1 MKRLCIL
8 LLMVCLPAVA
18 GTLEDI
24 AALEAAKGQ
33 KTPAGDTVTA
43 PAPLRRAP
51 APRPY
56 TLPDGRTVNLND
68 YTLVLFMQSG
78 CVYCR
83 QFDPPLKQWAD
94 MTGFKVFAYSLDGQG
109 DAAFPDAVPAPPS
122 VVQTFFGGGIPVMTP
137 TLFLVEVNTLKTAP
151 LAQGVTP
158 VPEIENRI
166 HRTLSLMT
174 ARP

>member
-8 LLMVCLPAVA
+8 LLMVCLPAAA

-51 APRPY
+51 VLRPY
-56 TLPDGRTVNLND
+56 ALPDSRTVNLND
-68 YTLVLFMQSG
+68 YTLVLFMQSE
-78 CVYCR
+78 CIYCR
-83 QFDPPLKQWAD
+83 QFDPLLKQWAD
-94 MTGFKVFAYSLDGQG
+94 MRGFKVFVYSLNGQG
-109 DAAFPDAVPAPPS
+109 DPSFPDAIPAPQS
-122 VVQTFFGGGIPVMTP
+122 VVQTFFGSGIPVMTP

-151 LAQGVTP
+151 LAQGLTLLQ
-158 VPEIENRI
+158 EIENRL
-166 HRTLSLMT
+166 HRTLM
-174 ARP
+174 AAQP

>member
-8 LLMVCLPAVA
+8 LLIVCLPAAA

-33 KTPAGDTVTA
+33 KTRGGDTVTA

-56 TLPDGRTVNLND
+56 VLPDGRTVNLND
-68 YTLVLFMQSG
+68 YTLVLFMQSE
-78 CVYCR
+78 CIYCR
-83 QFDPPLKQWAD
+83 QFDPLLKQWAD
-94 MTGFKVFAYSLDGQG
+94 MRGFRVFVYSLNGQG
-109 DAAFPDAVPAPPS
+109 DPSFPDAIPAPQS
-122 VVQTFFGGGIPVMTP
+122 VVQTFFGNGIPVMTP

-151 LAQGVTP
+151 LAQGLTP
-158 VPEIENRI
+158 LPEIEHRL
-166 HRTLSLMT
+166 HRTLMS
-174 ARP
+174 AQP

>member
-8 LLMVCLPAVA
+8 LLMVCLPAAA

-68 YTLVLFMQSG
+68 YTLVLFMQSE
-78 CVYCR
+78 CIYCR
-83 QFDPPLKQWAD
+83 QFDPLLKQWAD
-94 MTGFKVFAYSLDGQG
+94 MRGFKVFVYSLNGQG
-109 DAAFPDAVPAPPS
+109 DPSFPDAIPAPQS
-122 VVQTFFGGGIPVMTP
+122 VVQTFFGSGIQVMTP

-151 LAQGVTP
+151 LAQGLTP
-158 VPEIENRI
+158 LPEIENRL
-166 HRTLSLMT
+166 HRTLM
-174 ARP
+174 AAQP

>member
-8 LLMVCLPAVA
+8 LLMVCLPAAA

-56 TLPDGRTVNLND
+56 VLPDGRTVNLND
-68 YTLVLFMQSG
+68 YTLVLFMQSE
-78 CVYCR
+78 CIYCR
-83 QFDPPLKQWAD
+83 QFDPLLKQWAD
-94 MTGFKVFAYSLDGQG
+94 MRGFKVFVYSLNGQG
-109 DAAFPDAVPAPPS
+109 DPSFPDAIPAPQS
-122 VVQTFFGGGIPVMTP
+122 VVQTFFGSGIPVMTP

-151 LAQGVTP
+151 LAQGLTP
-158 VPEIENRI
+158 LPEIENRL
-166 HRTLSLMT
+166 HRTL
-174 ARP
+174 AAAQ

>member
-8 LLMVCLPAVA
+8 LLMVCLPAAA

-51 APRPY
+51 VLRPY
-56 TLPDGRTVNLND
+56 ALPDGRTVNLND
-68 YTLVLFMQSG
+68 YTLVLFMQSE
-78 CVYCR
+78 CIYCR
-83 QFDPPLKQWAD
+83 QFDPLLKQWAD
-94 MTGFKVFAYSLDGQG
+94 MRGFKVFVYSLNGQG
-109 DAAFPDAVPAPPS
+109 DPSFPDAIPAPQS
-122 VVQTFFGGGIPVMTP
+122 VVQTFFGSGIPVMTP

-151 LAQGVTP
+151 LAQGLTP
-158 VPEIENRI
+158 LPEIENRL
-166 HRTLSLMT
+166 HRTLMS
-174 ARP
+174 AQP

>member
-8 LLMVCLPAVA
+8 LLIVCLPAAA

-33 KTPAGDTVTA
+33 KTRGGDTVTA

-56 TLPDGRTVNLND
+56 ALPDGRTVNLND
-68 YTLVLFMQSG
+68 YTLVLFMQSA
-78 CVYCR
+78 CIYCH
-83 QFDPPLKQWAD
+83 QFDPLLKQWAD
-94 MTGFKVFAYSLDGQG
+94 MRGFKVFVYSLNGQG
-109 DAAFPDAVPAPPS
+109 DPSFPDAIPAPQS
-122 VVQTFFGGGIPVMTP
+122 VVQTFFGSGIPVMTP

-151 LAQGVTP
+151 LAQGLTP
-158 VPEIENRI
+158 LPEIENRL
-166 HRTLSLMT
+166 HRTLM
-174 ARP
+174 AAQP